1 MEPQLGEMLKVCGFC
16 SRLTEE
22 ADCLSVSLSPPPCSE
37 AGEERCEGSSS
48 GLGTRTGR
56 CEVQQEDPRP
66 AGLPQGQHLSG
77 GQSEDGGDL
86 PFSKTIQV

>member
-1 MEPQLGEMLKVCGFC
+1 MEPQLLEMLKVCGFC

-22 ADCLSVSLSPPPCSE
+22 ADSLSVSLSPPPPPCSE
-37 AGEERCEGSSS
+37 AGEEQCEGSSS

-77 GQSEDGGDL
+77 GPLEC
-86 PFSKTIQV
+86 